1 MVPYH
6 RPPRRKAKR
15 KADFRQVALFAAGAA
30 FIQQEAFMQ
39 AALILLSTALVGLSC
54 AGYPGVSQATS
65 LEQPTRGTDPSGIVS
80 GLNGQAIGVMPDSG
94 ASRPL
99 RIGDRVAVGEE
110 IRVGPAAS
118 LELLWERRALF
129 ALEERTNIVVR
140 ESKSDAALVEVAEG
154 TIRIAYSYNEG
165 HPTDTLKIQTPGT
178 RLVFRGGIVEAMV
191 ERNGGVSRTLTVK
204 PGQTVE
210 RAGDLLR
217 VIEGQA
223 QVEPRLTGAKPFLL
237 KAGYE
242 FQATLGGSEAVRPS
256 MGKGGP
262 KLAVVDSHQQVP
274 APTVQR
280 VVRVHVEHALEV
292 ERALSRPSR
301 NANETEATP
310 EGIKGAIVATSLGIP
325 LSAISGTGGAIAAPS
340 SVPSVSSGPV
350 PGGLG
355 PAAAPSVPAP
365 IVQTPSVTALTP
377 SQSGG
382 INSLS
387 LLQGV
392 LQDVTRG
399 RGRGRGR
406 DRD

>member
-1 MVPYH
+1 M
-6 RPPRRKAKR
+6 
-15 KADFRQVALFAAGAA
+15 
-30 FIQQEAFMQ
+30 I
-39 AALILLSTALVGLSC
+39 LSTALFGLSC
-54 AGYPGVSQATS
+54 AGYPGVSQATP

-110 IRVGPAAS
+110 IRIGRAAS

-178 RLVFRGGIVEAMV
+178 RLVLRGGIVEVMV
-191 ERNGGVSRTLTVK
+191 ERNGGVDSRTLTAK

-210 RAGDLLR
+210 WAGDLLR

-242 FQATLGGSEAVRPS
+242 FQAALGGSEAVRPS

-274 APTVQR
+274 TSTVQR
-280 VVRVHVEHALEV
+280 VVRVHVQHALEV

-301 NANETEATP
+301 NGNETEATP
-310 EGIKGAIVATSLGIP
+310 EGIKGAIVSTSLGIP
-325 LSAISGTGGAIAAPS
+325 LSAISGTGGSIAAPS
-340 SVPSVSSGPV
+340 SVPSVSSGPG
-350 PGGLG
+350 PGSVG
-355 PAAAPSVPAP
+355 PTAAPSVPAP
-365 IVQTPSVTALTP
+365 IVQTPSVTAVTP

-387 LLQGV
+387 LLQSV